1 MSEDTTV
8 PTSVN
13 QAMTAAQAANAIE
26 SMLSGDGDQQEE
38 EATQDESQ
46 DESEQVEDEVEEV
59 EDDADS
65 ADNDDETDE
74 SDEDVDE
81 DESEDE
87 QQFTVKIDGKDVA
100 VSLDELQKG
109 YSRTEDYTRKTQALA
124 QERKTAQAELEQ
136 VRTERSQYA
145 QLLGALQEQ
154 LQQPQQSVDM
164 ERLRDEDPIEWVRQ
178 REMQRENNEKLLAI
192 QSEQQRISQA
202 EQGVKQQQMQ
212 AFLQSQKDQL
222 LAVVPQLSDPKFAQ
236 VEKSRWIEA
245 GKSIGFSEQEL
256 NGIND
261 HRVLLALKSIAD
273 YNGMVAK
280 RKQVTSDK
288 PKAKTVKPGTGTR
301 KHQSSS
307 VKSAQQRLA
316 RSGNAKDAASLLENF
331 L

>member
-46 DESEQVEDEVEEV
+46 DESEQVEDEVQEV

-65 ADNDDETDE
+65 EDDDETDE

-81 DESEDE
+81 DEAEDE

-178 REMQRENNEKLLAI
+178 REMQRESNEKLLAI

>member
-1 MSEDTTV
+1 
-8 PTSVN
+8 
-13 QAMTAAQAANAIE
+13 
-26 SMLSGDGDQQEE
+26 
-38 EATQDESQ
+38 
-46 DESEQVEDEVEEV
+46 
-59 EDDADS
+59 
-65 ADNDDETDE
+65 
-74 SDEDVDE
+74 
-81 DESEDE
+81 
-87 QQFTVKIDGKDVA
+87 
-100 VSLDELQKG
+100 
-109 YSRTEDYTRKTQALA
+109 
-124 QERKTAQAELEQ
+124 
-136 VRTERSQYA
+136 
-145 QLLGALQEQ
+145 
-154 LQQPQQSVDM
+154 M

-178 REMQRENNEKLLAI
+178 REMQRESNEKLLAI

>member
-1 MSEDTTV
+1 MSDNTTV
-8 PTSVN
+8 STSVN
-13 QAMTAAQAANAIE
+13 PAMTADQAANAIE

-38 EATQDESQ
+38 EATQDEPQ
-46 DESEQVEDEVEEV
+46 GESEQVEDEIEDVEQ
-59 EDDADS
+59 DADS
-65 ADNDDETDE
+65 EDDDETDE

-81 DESEDE
+81 DEAEDE
-87 QQFTVKIDGKDVA
+87 QQFTVKVDGKDVA

-136 VRTERSQYA
+136 VRTERAQYA

-154 LQQPQQSVDM
+154 LQQSQQPLDM
-164 ERLRDEDPIEWVRQ
+164 DRLREEDPIEWVRQ
-178 REMQRENNEKLLAI
+178 REMQRENNEKMLAI
-192 QSEQQRISQA
+192 QSEQQRVNQA
-202 EQGVKQQQMQ
+202 EQVVKQQQMQ
-212 AFLQSQKDQL
+212 AFLQSQKEQL
-222 LAVVPQLSDPKFAQ
+222 LTVVPQLSDPKFAQ
-236 VEKSRWIEA
+236 AEKGRWIEA

-261 HRVLLALKSIAD
+261 HRVLLALKTIAD

-280 RKQVTSDK
+280 RKQVSSDK
-288 PKAKTVKPGTGTR
+288 PKAKTVRPGVAPR
-301 KHQSSS
+301 KNQSSA
-307 VKSAQQRLA
+307 VKQAQQRLA

>member
-1 MSEDTTV
+1 MSDNTTV
-8 PTSVN
+8 STSVN
-13 QAMTAAQAANAIE
+13 QAMTADQAANAIE

-38 EATQDESQ
+38 EATQDEPQ
-46 DESEQVEDEVEEV
+46 GESEQVEDEIEDVEQ
-59 EDDADS
+59 DADS
-65 ADNDDETDE
+65 EDDDETDE

-81 DESEDE
+81 DEAEDE
-87 QQFTVKIDGKDVA
+87 QQFTVKVDGKDVA

-136 VRTERSQYA
+136 VRTERAQYA

-154 LQQPQQSVDM
+154 LQQSQQPLDM
-164 ERLRDEDPIEWVRQ
+164 DRLREEDPIEWVRQ
-178 REMQRENNEKLLAI
+178 REMQRENNEKMLAI
-192 QSEQQRISQA
+192 QSEQQRVNQA
-202 EQGVKQQQMQ
+202 EQVVKQQQMQ
-212 AFLQSQKDQL
+212 AFLQSQKEQL
-222 LAVVPQLSDPKFAQ
+222 LTVVPQLSDPKFAQ
-236 VEKSRWIEA
+236 AEKGRWIEA

-261 HRVLLALKSIAD
+261 HRVLLALKTIAD

-280 RKQVTSDK
+280 RKQVSSDK
-288 PKAKTVKPGTGTR
+288 PKAKTVRPGVAPR
-301 KHQSSS
+301 KNQSSA
-307 VKSAQQRLA
+307 VKQAQQRLA

>member
-1 MSEDTTV
+1 MSDNTTV
-8 PTSVN
+8 STSVN
-13 QAMTAAQAANAIE
+13 QAMTADQAANAIE
-26 SMLSGDGDQQEE
+26 SMLSGDGDQREE
-38 EATQDESQ
+38 EATQDEPQ
-46 DESEQVEDEVEEV
+46 GESEQVEDEIEDVEQ
-59 EDDADS
+59 DADS
-65 ADNDDETDE
+65 EDDDETDE

-81 DESEDE
+81 DEAEDE

-136 VRTERSQYA
+136 VRTERAQYA

-154 LQQPQQSVDM
+154 LQQSQQPLDM
-164 ERLRDEDPIEWVRQ
+164 ERLREEDPIEWVRQ
-178 REMQRENNEKLLAI
+178 REMQRENNEKMLAI
-192 QSEQQRISQA
+192 QSEQQRVNQA
-202 EQGVKQQQMQ
+202 EQVVKQQQMQ
-212 AFLQSQKDQL
+212 AFLQSQKEQL
-222 LAVVPQLSDPKFAQ
+222 LTVVPQLSDPKFAQ
-236 VEKSRWIEA
+236 AEKGRWIEA

-261 HRVLLALKSIAD
+261 HRVLLALKTIAD

-280 RKQVTSDK
+280 RKQVSSDK
-288 PKAKTVKPGTGTR
+288 PKAKTVRPGVAPR
-301 KHQSSS
+301 KNQSSA
-307 VKSAQQRLA
+307 VKQAQQRLA

>member
-8 PTSVN
+8 STSVN
-13 QAMTAAQAANAIE
+13 QAMTADQAANAIE

-46 DESEQVEDEVEEV
+46 DESEQVEDEIEDVEQ
-59 EDDADS
+59 DADS
-65 ADNDDETDE
+65 EDDDETDE

-81 DESEDE
+81 DEAEDE
-87 QQFTVKIDGKDVA
+87 QQFTVKVDGKDVA

-124 QERKTAQAELEQ
+124 QERKAAQAELEQ
-136 VRTERSQYA
+136 VRTERAQYA

-154 LQQPQQSVDM
+154 LQQSQQPLDM
-164 ERLRDEDPIEWVRQ
+164 DRLREEDPIEWVRQ
-178 REMQRENNEKLLAI
+178 REMQRENNEKMLAI
-192 QSEQQRISQA
+192 QSEQQRVNQA
-202 EQGVKQQQMQ
+202 EQVVKQQQMQ
-212 AFLQSQKDQL
+212 AFLQSQKEQL
-222 LAVVPQLSDPKFAQ
+222 LTVVPQLSDPKFAQ
-236 VEKSRWIEA
+236 AEKGRWIEA

-261 HRVLLALKSIAD
+261 HRVLLALKTIAD

-280 RKQVTSDK
+280 RKQVSSDR
-288 PKAKTVKPGTGTR
+288 PKAKTVRPGVAPR
-301 KHQSSS
+301 KNQSSA
-307 VKSAQQRLA
+307 VKQAQQRLA
-316 RSGNAKDAASLLENF
+316 RSGNAKDAASLLEKF

>member
-38 EATQDESQ
+38 EATQDDSQ
-46 DESEQVEDEVEEV
+46 DESEQVEDEIEEV

-65 ADNDDETDE
+65 EYDDETDE

-81 DESEDE
+81 DEAEDE

-178 REMQRENNEKLLAI
+178 REMQRESNEKLLAI

>member
-46 DESEQVEDEVEEV
+46 DESEQVEDEIEDVEQ
-59 EDDADS
+59 DADS
-65 ADNDDETDE
+65 EDDDETDE

-81 DESEDE
+81 DEAEDE

-178 REMQRENNEKLLAI
+178 REMQRESNEKLLAI

>member
-8 PTSVN
+8 STSVN
-13 QAMTAAQAANAIE
+13 QAMTADQAANAIE

-46 DESEQVEDEVEEV
+46 DESEQVEDEVEDV
-59 EDDADS
+59 EQDADS
-65 ADNDDETDE
+65 EDDDEADE

-81 DESEDE
+81 DEAEDE
-87 QQFTVKIDGKDVA
+87 QQFTVKVDGKDVA

-136 VRTERSQYA
+136 VRTERAQYA

-154 LQQPQQSVDM
+154 LQQSQQPHDM
-164 ERLRDEDPIEWVRQ
+164 DRLREEDPIEWVRQ
-178 REMQRENNEKLLAI
+178 REMQRENNEKMLAI
-192 QSEQQRISQA
+192 QSEQQRVNQA
-202 EQGVKQQQMQ
+202 EQVVKQQQMQ
-212 AFLQSQKDQL
+212 AFLQSQKEQL
-222 LAVVPQLSDPKFAQ
+222 LTVVPQLSDPKFAQ
-236 VEKSRWIEA
+236 AEKGRWIEA

-261 HRVLLALKSIAD
+261 HRVLLALKTIAD

-280 RKQVTSDK
+280 RKQVSSDK
-288 PKAKTVKPGTGTR
+288 PKAKTVRPGVAPR
-301 KHQSSS
+301 KNQSSA
-307 VKSAQQRLA
+307 VKQAQQRLA

>member
-1 MSEDTTV
+1 MSRDTTV

-46 DESEQVEDEVEEV
+46 DESEQVEDEVQEV

-65 ADNDDETDE
+65 EDDDETDE

-81 DESEDE
+81 DEAEDE

-178 REMQRENNEKLLAI
+178 REMQRESNEKLLAI

>member
-8 PTSVN
+8 STSVN
-13 QAMTAAQAANAIE
+13 QAMTADQAANAIE
-26 SMLSGDGDQQEE
+26 SMLSGNGDQREE
-38 EATQDESQ
+38 EATQDEPQ
-46 DESEQVEDEVEEV
+46 GESEQVEDEIEDVEQ
-59 EDDADS
+59 DADS
-65 ADNDDETDE
+65 EDDDETDE

-81 DESEDE
+81 DEAEDE

-124 QERKTAQAELEQ
+124 QERKSAQAELAQ
-136 VRTERSQYA
+136 VRTERAQYA

-154 LQQPQQSVDM
+154 LQQSQQPLDM
-164 ERLRDEDPIEWVRQ
+164 ERLREEDPIEWVRQ
-178 REMQRENNEKLLAI
+178 REMQRENNEKMLAI
-192 QSEQQRISQA
+192 QSEQQRVNQA
-202 EQGVKQQQMQ
+202 EQVVKQQQMQ
-212 AFLQSQKDQL
+212 AFLQSQKEQL
-222 LAVVPQLSDPKFAQ
+222 LTVVPQLSDPKFAQ
-236 VEKSRWIEA
+236 AEKGRWIEA

-261 HRVLLALKSIAD
+261 HRVLLALKTIAD

-280 RKQVTSDK
+280 RKQVSSDK
-288 PKAKTVKPGTGTR
+288 PIAKTVRPGVAPR
-301 KHQSSS
+301 KNQSSA
-307 VKSAQQRLA
+307 VKQAQQRLA

>member
-46 DESEQVEDEVEEV
+46 DESEQVEDEVQEV

-65 ADNDDETDE
+65 DYDDETDE
-74 SDEDVDE
+74 SDEGVDE
-81 DESEDE
+81 DEAEDE

-280 RKQVTSDK
+280 RKQVSSDK
-288 PKAKTVKPGTGTR
+288 PKAKTVRPGVAPR
-301 KHQSSS
+301 KNQSSA
-307 VKSAQQRLA
+307 VKNAQQRLA
-316 RSGNAKDAASLLENF
+316 RSGNARDAASLLEKF

>member
-1 MSEDTTV
+1 MSDNTTV
-8 PTSVN
+8 STSVN
-13 QAMTAAQAANAIE
+13 QAMTADQAANAIE

-46 DESEQVEDEVEEV
+46 DESEQVEDEIEDVEQ
-59 EDDADS
+59 DADS
-65 ADNDDETDE
+65 EDDDEADE

-81 DESEDE
+81 DEAEDE
-87 QQFTVKIDGKDVA
+87 QQFTVKVDGKDVA

-136 VRTERSQYA
+136 VRTERAQYA

-154 LQQPQQSVDM
+154 LQQSQQPLDM
-164 ERLRDEDPIEWVRQ
+164 DRLREEDPIEWVRQ
-178 REMQRENNEKLLAI
+178 REMQRENNEKMLAI
-192 QSEQQRISQA
+192 QSEQQRVNQA
-202 EQGVKQQQMQ
+202 EQVVKQQQMQ
-212 AFLQSQKDQL
+212 AFLQSQKEQL
-222 LAVVPQLSDPKFAQ
+222 LTVVPQLSDPKFAQ
-236 VEKSRWIEA
+236 AEKGRWIEA

-261 HRVLLALKSIAD
+261 HRVLLALKTIAD

-280 RKQVTSDK
+280 RKQVSSDK
-288 PKAKTVKPGTGTR
+288 PKAKTVRPGVAPR
-301 KHQSSS
+301 KNQSSA
-307 VKSAQQRLA
+307 VKQAQQRLA

>member
-26 SMLSGDGDQQEE
+26 AMLSGDGDQQED

-46 DESEQVEDEVEEV
+46 DESEQVEDEIEDVEQ
-59 EDDADS
+59 DADS
-65 ADNDDETDE
+65 EDDDEADE

-81 DESEDE
+81 DEAEDE

-192 QSEQQRISQA
+192 QSEQQRINHA
-202 EQGVKQQQMQ
+202 EQGVRQQQMQ
-212 AFLQSQKDQL
+212 AFLQSQKEQL
-222 LAVVPQLSDPKFAQ
+222 LSVVPQLSDPKFAQ

-261 HRVLLALKSIAD
+261 HRVLLALKRIAD

-288 PKAKTVKPGTGTR
+288 PQAKTVKPGTGTR

>member
-26 SMLSGDGDQQEE
+26 SMLSGDGDQQED

-59 EDDADS
+59 EDDSDY
-65 ADNDDETDE
+65 DDEADE

-81 DESEDE
+81 DETEDK

-192 QSEQQRISQA
+192 QSEQQRVNQA
-202 EQGVKQQQMQ
+202 EQGVRQQQMQ

-280 RKQVTSDK
+280 RKQVSSDK
-288 PKAKTVKPGTGTR
+288 PKAKTVRPGVAPR
-301 KHQSSS
+301 KNQSSA
-307 VKSAQQRLA
+307 VKNAQQRLA
-316 RSGNAKDAASLLENF
+316 RSGNARDAASLLEKF

>member
-8 PTSVN
+8 STSVN
-13 QAMTAAQAANAIE
+13 QAMTADQAANAIE
-26 SMLSGDGDQQEE
+26 SMLSGDGDQREE

-46 DESEQVEDEVEEV
+46 DESEQVEDEIEDVEQ
-59 EDDADS
+59 DADS
-65 ADNDDETDE
+65 EDDDEADE

-81 DESEDE
+81 DEAEDE
-87 QQFTVKIDGKDVA
+87 QQFTVKVDGKDVA

-136 VRTERSQYA
+136 VRTERAQYA

-154 LQQPQQSVDM
+154 LQQSQQPLDM
-164 ERLRDEDPIEWVRQ
+164 DRLREEDPIEWVRQ
-178 REMQRENNEKLLAI
+178 REMQRENNEKMLAI
-192 QSEQQRISQA
+192 QSEQQRVNQA
-202 EQGVKQQQMQ
+202 EQVVKQQQMQ
-212 AFLQSQKDQL
+212 AFLQSQKEQL
-222 LAVVPQLSDPKFAQ
+222 LTVVPQLSDPKFAQ
-236 VEKSRWIEA
+236 AEKGRWIEA

-261 HRVLLALKSIAD
+261 HRVLLALKTIAD

-280 RKQVTSDK
+280 RKQVSSDK
-288 PKAKTVKPGTGTR
+288 PKAKTVRPGVAPR
-301 KHQSSS
+301 KNQSSA
-307 VKSAQQRLA
+307 VKQAQQRLA

>member
-1 MSEDTTV
+1 MSDNTTV
-8 PTSVN
+8 STSVN
-13 QAMTAAQAANAIE
+13 QAMTADQAANAIE

-46 DESEQVEDEVEEV
+46 DESEQVEDEVEDV
-59 EDDADS
+59 EQDADS
-65 ADNDDETDE
+65 EDDDEADE

-81 DESEDE
+81 DEAEDE
-87 QQFTVKIDGKDVA
+87 QQFTVKVDGKDVA

-136 VRTERSQYA
+136 VRTERAQYA

-154 LQQPQQSVDM
+154 LQQSQQPLDM
-164 ERLRDEDPIEWVRQ
+164 DRLREEDPIEWVRQ
-178 REMQRENNEKLLAI
+178 REMQRENNEKMLAI
-192 QSEQQRISQA
+192 QSEQQRVNQA
-202 EQGVKQQQMQ
+202 EQVVKQQQMQ
-212 AFLQSQKDQL
+212 AFLQSQKEQL
-222 LAVVPQLSDPKFAQ
+222 LTVVPQLSDPKFAQ
-236 VEKSRWIEA
+236 AEKGRWIEA

-261 HRVLLALKSIAD
+261 HRVLLALKTIAD

-280 RKQVTSDK
+280 RKQVSSDK
-288 PKAKTVKPGTGTR
+288 PKAKTVRPGVAPR
-301 KHQSSS
+301 KNQSSA
-307 VKSAQQRLA
+307 VKQAQQRLA

>member
-8 PTSVN
+8 STSVN
-13 QAMTAAQAANAIE
+13 QAMTADQAANAIE
-26 SMLSGDGDQQEE
+26 SMLSGDGDQREE

-46 DESEQVEDEVEEV
+46 DESEQVEDEIEDVEQ
-59 EDDADS
+59 DADS
-65 ADNDDETDE
+65 EDDDEADE

-81 DESEDE
+81 DEAEDE
-87 QQFTVKIDGKDVA
+87 QQFTVKVDGKDVA

-136 VRTERSQYA
+136 VRTERAQYA

-154 LQQPQQSVDM
+154 LQQSQQPLDM
-164 ERLRDEDPIEWVRQ
+164 DRLREEDPIEWVRQ
-178 REMQRENNEKLLAI
+178 REMQRENNEKMLAI
-192 QSEQQRISQA
+192 QSEQQRVNQA
-202 EQGVKQQQMQ
+202 EQVVKQQQMQ
-212 AFLQSQKDQL
+212 AFLQSQKEQL
-222 LAVVPQLSDPKFAQ
+222 LTVVPQLSDPKFAQ
-236 VEKSRWIEA
+236 AEKGRWIEA

-261 HRVLLALKSIAD
+261 HRVLLALKTIAD

-280 RKQVTSDK
+280 RKQVSSDK
-288 PKAKTVKPGTGTR
+288 PKAKTVRPGVAPR
-301 KHQSSS
+301 KNQSSA
-307 VKSAQQRLA
+307 VKQAQQRLA
-316 RSGNAKDAASLLENF
+316 RSGNAKDAASLLEKF

>member
-1 MSEDTTV
+1 MSDNTTV
-8 PTSVN
+8 SASVN
-13 QAMTAAQAANAIE
+13 PAMTADQAANAIE

-38 EATQDESQ
+38 EATQDEPQ
-46 DESEQVEDEVEEV
+46 GESEQVEDEIEDVEQ
-59 EDDADS
+59 DADS
-65 ADNDDETDE
+65 EDDDETDE

-81 DESEDE
+81 DEAEDE
-87 QQFTVKIDGKDVA
+87 QQFTVKVDGKDVA

-136 VRTERSQYA
+136 VRTERAQYA

-154 LQQPQQSVDM
+154 LQQSQQPLDM
-164 ERLRDEDPIEWVRQ
+164 DRLREEDPIEWVRQ
-178 REMQRENNEKLLAI
+178 REMQRENNEKMLAI
-192 QSEQQRISQA
+192 QSEQQRVNQA
-202 EQGVKQQQMQ
+202 EQVVKQQQMQ
-212 AFLQSQKDQL
+212 AFLQSQKEQL
-222 LAVVPQLSDPKFAQ
+222 LTVVPQLSDPKFAQ
-236 VEKSRWIEA
+236 AEKGRWIEA

-261 HRVLLALKSIAD
+261 HRVLLALKTIAD

-280 RKQVTSDK
+280 RKQVSSDK
-288 PKAKTVKPGTGTR
+288 PKAKTVRPGVAPR
-301 KHQSSS
+301 KNQSSA
-307 VKSAQQRLA
+307 VKQAQQRLA

>member
-8 PTSVN
+8 STSVN
-13 QAMTAAQAANAIE
+13 QAMTADQAANAIE

-38 EATQDESQ
+38 EATQDEPQ
-46 DESEQVEDEVEEV
+46 GESEQVEDEIEDVEQ
-59 EDDADS
+59 DADS
-65 ADNDDETDE
+65 EDDDEADE

-81 DESEDE
+81 DEAEDE
-87 QQFTVKIDGKDVA
+87 QQFTVKVDGKDVA

-136 VRTERSQYA
+136 VRTERAQYA

-154 LQQPQQSVDM
+154 LQQSQQPLDM
-164 ERLRDEDPIEWVRQ
+164 DRLREEDPIEWVRQ
-178 REMQRENNEKLLAI
+178 REMQRENNEKMLAI
-192 QSEQQRISQA
+192 QSEQQRVSQA
-202 EQGVKQQQMQ
+202 EQVVKQQQMQ
-212 AFLQSQKDQL
+212 AFLQSQKEQL
-222 LAVVPQLSDPKFAQ
+222 LTVVPQLSDPKFAQ
-236 VEKSRWIEA
+236 AEKGRWIEA

-261 HRVLLALKSIAD
+261 HRVLLALKTIAD

-280 RKQVTSDK
+280 RKQVSSDK
-288 PKAKTVKPGTGTR
+288 PKAKTVRPGVAPR
-301 KHQSSS
+301 KNQSSA
-307 VKSAQQRLA
+307 VKQAQQRLA

>member
-8 PTSVN
+8 STSVN
-13 QAMTAAQAANAIE
+13 QAMTADQAANAIE

-38 EATQDESQ
+38 EATQDEPQ
-46 DESEQVEDEVEEV
+46 GESEQVEDEIEDVEQ
-59 EDDADS
+59 DADS
-65 ADNDDETDE
+65 EDDDETDE

-81 DESEDE
+81 DEAEDE
-87 QQFTVKIDGKDVA
+87 QQFTVKVDGKDVA

-136 VRTERSQYA
+136 VRTERAQYA

-154 LQQPQQSVDM
+154 LQQSQQPLDM
-164 ERLRDEDPIEWVRQ
+164 DRLREEDPIEWVRQ
-178 REMQRENNEKLLAI
+178 REMQRENNEKMLAI
-192 QSEQQRISQA
+192 QSEQQRVNQA
-202 EQGVKQQQMQ
+202 EQVVKQQQMQ
-212 AFLQSQKDQL
+212 AFLQSQKEQL
-222 LAVVPQLSDPKFAQ
+222 LTVVPQLSDPKFAQ
-236 VEKSRWIEA
+236 AEKGRWIEA

-261 HRVLLALKSIAD
+261 HRVLLALKTIAD

-280 RKQVTSDK
+280 RKQVSSDK
-288 PKAKTVKPGTGTR
+288 PKAKTVRPGVAPR
-301 KHQSSS
+301 KNQSSA
-307 VKSAQQRLA
+307 VKQAQQRLA